1 MKKLALLSLSILA
14 VIQLSAKD
22 SKKMEPWQDPNMFEE
37 NRLPMAATFTTD
49 QQKTLSLNG
58 VWKFK
63 WYDSVGQQAKGF
75 EAVGYDDSKWDSMP
89 VPGLWEL
96 NGFGDPVYLNVG
108 YPWRGHFEN
117 NPPYVPTEHN
127 HVGQYRRTFN
137 IAQDWIGR
145 QICLYIGSATSN
157 VRVWVNGKMVGY
169 SQDSKLEARF
179 DITKYVKSGENLI
192 ALEIFRWCDGTY
204 LEDQDFNRL
213 SGISRD
219 VYVYTREKNRLEDV
233 NIAADM
239 NGKYS
244 VKVKTAGKI
253 SKVRVGILD
262 KDGRQ
267 VASGEAV
274 PSKNVAEITGSVSS
288 PELWSAETPTL
299 YTLKVEGLRGSDVAE
314 SASLKFGF
322 RTVEIRNAQ
331 LLVNGKPI
339 LIKGADRHEMNP
351 YKGYVVSKE
360 DMIKDIKIMK
370 SLNINA
376 VRTCHY
382 PDEPMWIALC
392 DEYGIYLVDE
402 GNIESHGMGYG
413 DKTLAKREDFKAAH
427 LARDQR
433 MVLRD
438 INHPSVIIW
447 SLGNEAGFGPNFEAC
462 YHWIK
467 DYDATRPVQYER
479 AGDGECTDIRCP
491 MYASPD
497 WCEKYATSNPTKPL
511 IQCEYAHAMGNSMGN
526 FKEYWDLIRKYP
538 AYQGG
543 FIWDFVDQALWWPVN
558 EEGTDHIFRFGG
570 DWNEYDP
577 SDGSFNCNGVIA
589 ADRSLHPHAY
599 EVRYQYRNIL
609 TSYDGNGSVKIYNEN
624 FFKDLSQY
632 ELRWTLEEA
641 GNAIAAGAV
650 SDLKVGPQ
658 QTATVNLGLPE
669 VKTENDLY
677 LTVRYILK
685 APDGLL
691 NAGDEVAYDQMA
703 LNVDTRLRFTPV
715 SSPELGKEVEYVS
728 SNAGPQIFSGMFA
741 YPGCEVARAAK
752 WEAEFSKDNG
762 ALVSYKING
771 KQMLQEPLMPQFGRA
786 VTENDMGARLNERYK
801 VWMYPEF
808 KVKSFTVKKAD
819 YGYSVVTEYEP
830 IADGAA
836 RVVISYKIFPSGCIA
851 VNEAMK
857 DAGNLSKA
865 PDMFRFGMQF
875 TMPGKYSVIDFYGK
889 GPWENYCD
897 RNSGALVGRYI
908 QSVNDQYHYGY
919 VRSQESGTHTELRY
933 LKVLDDN
940 GTGLE
945 IYSDAK
951 FSGSVLPFSMK
962 ELDCTLN
969 GTPARENKTNN
980 QNGAALHSLSLK
992 KLAHE
997 NDRANG
1003 KTCVNFELMQ
1013 MGLGGINSWGTLPLE
1028 QYKIHAAEREFNFVI
1043 SPVDN

>member
-1 MKKLALLSLSILA
+1 MKKIAIISFALMA
-14 VIQLSAKD
+14 AMQLSAKN
-22 SKKMEPWQDPNMFEE
+22 SETMEPWQDPNVFEE
-37 NRLPMAATFTTD
+37 NRMPMSATFTTD
-49 QQKTLSLNG
+49 QQQTLSLNG

-75 EAVGYDDSKWDSMP
+75 EAVNYNDSNWDSMP

-96 NGFGDPVYLNVG
+96 NGYGDPVYLNVG
-108 YPWRGHFEN
+108 YAWRGNFEN

-127 HVGQYRRTFN
+127 HVGQYRRTFTVDK
-137 IAQDWIGR
+137 AWIGK

-179 DITKYVKSGENLI
+179 DITKYVKAGENLI

-204 LEDQDFNRL
+204 LEDQDFNRFA
-213 SGISRD
+213 GISRD
-219 VYVYTREKNRLEDV
+219 VYVYTREKDRLEDV

-244 VKVKTAGKI
+244 VKVKTAGRI
-253 SKVRVGILD
+253 SRVRVSILD
-262 KDGRQ
+262 KDGRE
-267 VASGEAV
+267 VASGETV
-274 PSKNVAEITGSVSS
+274 PSKNAAEIAGSVSS
-288 PELWSAETPTL
+288 PELWSAETPSL
-299 YTLKVEGLRGSDVAE
+299 YTLKVEGLSKAGVAE
-314 SASLKFGF
+314 STSLKFGF
-322 RTVEIRNAQ
+322 RTVEIKNAQ
-331 LLVNGKPI
+331 LLVNGQPV

-351 YKGYVVSKE
+351 YKGYIVSKE
-360 DMIKDIKIMK
+360 DMINDIRIMK
-370 SLNINA
+370 NLNINA

-382 PDEPMWIALC
+382 PDEPLWIALC

-413 DKTLAKREDFKAAH
+413 DKTLAKREDYKAAH
-427 LARDQR
+427 LSRDQR

-447 SLGNEAGFGPNFEAC
+447 SLGNEAGDGPNFTAC
-462 YHWIK
+462 YQWIK
-467 DYDATRPVQYER
+467 GHDSTRPVQYER
-479 AGDGECTDIRCP
+479 AQGGDNSDIQCP

-526 FKEYWDLIRKYP
+526 FKEYWDLVRKYP
-538 AYQGG
+538 AFQGG
-543 FIWDFVDQALWWPVN
+543 FIWDFVDQALWWPVS
-558 EEGTDHIFRFGG
+558 EEGTDHVFRFGG

-577 SDGSFNCNGVIA
+577 SDGSFDCNGVIA

-609 TSYDGNGSVKIYNEN
+609 TSYAGNGNIKVYNEN
-624 FFKDLSQY
+624 FFKDLSHY
-632 ELRWTLEEA
+632 YISWILEEDGIA
-641 GNAIAAGAV
+641 VANGTVQNINA
-650 SDLKVGPQ
+650 GPQ
-658 QTATVNLGLPE
+658 QTVTINLGLP
-669 VKTENDLY
+669 KINTDKDLY

-685 APDGLL
+685 AQDGLQ

-703 LNVDTRLRFTPV
+703 INESTSPAFAAGSAAIAGTEVTYVHEGDLNT
-715 SSPELGKEVEYVS
+715 
-728 SNAGPQIFSGMFA
+728 FSGLFNF
-741 YPGCEVARAAK
+741 PGCETYRAAGWVAVFNQK
-752 WEAEFSKDNG
+752 SG
-762 ALVSYKING
+762 ALESYKING
-771 KQMLQEPLMPQFGRA
+771 AEMIKEPLLPQFGRA
-786 VTENDMGARLNERYK
+786 VNENDMGARLNERYK
-801 VWMYPEF
+801 VWLYPEF
-808 KVKSFTVKKAD
+808 KVKNFTVKKVEA
-819 YGYSVVTEYEP
+819 GYSVVTEYEP
-830 IADGAA
+830 VADGAA
-836 RVVISYKIFPSGCIA
+836 AVTVAYSILPDGSISGTES
-851 VNEAMK
+851 MK

-865 PDMFRFGMQF
+865 PDLFRFGMQF
-875 TMPGKYSVIDFYGK
+875 TMPGKYSVVDFYGK

-897 RNSGALVGRYI
+897 RNSAALVGRYV

-919 VRSQESGTHTELRY
+919 VRAQESGTHTELRY
-933 LKVLDDN
+933 LRVLDGN

-945 IYSDAK
+945 ISANTK

-969 GTPARENKTNN
+969 GTPHRANKTNG

-992 KLAHE
+992 KLSHE
-997 NDRANG
+997 NDRMNG

-1013 MGLGGINSWGTLPLE
+1013 MGVGGINSWGTLPLE
-1028 QYKIHAAEREFNFVI
+1028 PYRIHAAEREFHFVI
-1043 SPVDN
+1043 RPVDN